1 MEHQPQLPPPPT
13 APRLPISPPRTV
25 WPFALLVVCLLL
37 FGGGYALVRW
47 GLGNGQAAVDPPAA
61 SQSPKLFIGWTKPDF
76 ALVITGQL
84 DGYLQPCG
92 CSDPQYGGLARR
104 YEFIHELTKKGWRV
118 VPLDVG
124 DLFPKNSDTPSA
136 QNLLKYET
144 AMRALHA
151 MGYHAVGIGKQELTA
166 PLTTALGAYSL
177 NNPRPRPI
185 AANLTG
191 TETDGIFNAMNVRPF
206 EIIHLDGLPKIGVV
220 GMIGKTV
227 QDAVKTDP
235 NLKFDRNGA
244 SAALKELAKQKT
256 DFNVVLFQSDEK
268 FAPGAAPEVETCTDF
283 CQKQNLAPLHVV
295 LHTYHDPEPPGLPK
309 VLNGTQLISVGH
321 KGKYVGVLGVWHKQG
336 GGFDYKYEMVL
347 IGPEYEPK
355 TPNPVS
361 KLMEDY
367 SQRVMKQNFLDKFQ
381 RTAHP
386 MQVMLKGDGKYIG
399 SERCGDCHQH
409 AHNIWQN
416 TPHAKAFQGLAN
428 AKDPGLRQFDGE
440 CLQCHTT
447 GFKHDWGYNDPR
459 VKAQPKL
466 QAKLLD
472 VGCESCHGP
481 GSAHANNPKDMDIRK
496 LINPW
501 AQHFN
506 KNLPAQ
512 ARLQKID
519 NFCQNCHDIEN
530 DVHWQF
536 AKRWPVVI
544 HMNPPENPNPA
555 PKKK

>member
-1 MEHQPQLPPPPT
+1 MENQPQLPPSPT

-25 WPFALLVVCLLL
+25 WPFAVLAACVLL
-37 FGGGYALVRW
+37 FGAGYALVRW
-47 GLGNGQAAVDPPAA
+47 NLANGRAAVDPPA
-61 SQSPKLFIGWTKPDF
+61 SQAPKLFIGWTKPDF
-76 ALVITGQL
+76 TLVITGQL
-84 DGYLQPCG
+84 YGYLQPCG

-104 YEFIHELTKKGWRV
+104 YEFINELTKKGWRV

-124 DLFPKNSDTPSA
+124 DLFPKNSETPSA

-177 NNPRPRPI
+177 NNPRPRPV

-191 TETDGIFNAMNVRPF
+191 AETEGIFNAMNVRPF
-206 EIIHLDGLPKIGVV
+206 EIIRLEGLPKIGVV
-220 GMIGKTV
+220 GMIGKTL
-227 QDAVKTDP
+227 QDAVKADP
-235 NLKFDRNGA
+235 NLKFNREGA
-244 SAALKELAKQKT
+244 TAALKELAKQKT
-256 DFNVVLFQSDEK
+256 DFNIVLFQSDEK
-268 FAPGAAPEVETCTDF
+268 FTPAAAPEVETCTDW
-283 CQKQNLAPLHVV
+283 CVKQNIVPLHVV

-309 VLNGTQLISVGH
+309 VLNSTQLVSVGH
-321 KGKYVGVLGVWHKQG
+321 KGKYVGVLGVWQKKG

-355 TPNPVS
+355 SPSPVS

-367 SQRVMKQNFLDKFQ
+367 SQRVMKQNFVEKFLRVAHANSVAQKGGATYVGSDRCIRCHKEAHQIWKNSKHALAFLTLVNDKN
-381 RTAHP
+381 P
-386 MQVMLKGDGKYIG
+386 P
-399 SERCGDCHQH
+399 
-409 AHNIWQN
+409 N
-416 TPHAKAFQGLAN
+416 
-428 AKDPGLRQFDGE
+428 RQFDGE

-447 GFKHDWGYNDPR
+447 GFKYDGGYNDPK
-459 VKAQPKL
+459 VKAQPELHKKL
-466 QAKLLD
+466 VD

-481 GSAHANNPKDMDIRK
+481 ASAHVKDTENMEARR
-496 LINPW
+496 LLNPW
-501 AQHFN
+501 AKHFN
-506 KNLPAQ
+506 PNLPQQ

-536 AKRWPVVI
+536 SKRWPEVI
-544 HMNPPENPNPA
+544 HMNPPE
-555 PKKK
+555 KKK

>member
-13 APRLPISPPRTV
+13 APRLPISPPRSV
-25 WPFALLVVCLLL
+25 WPFALFVVCLLL
-37 FGGGYALVRW
+37 FGGGYVLVRW
-47 GLGNGQAAVDPPAA
+47 GLGYGRAAVDPPQP
-61 SQSPKLFIGWTKPDF
+61 SQTPKLFIGWTKPDF

-84 DGYLQPCG
+84 YGYLQPCG

-104 YEFIHELTKKGWRV
+104 YEFINELTQKGWRV

-151 MGYHAVGIGKQELTA
+151 LGYHAIGIGKQELTA

-177 NNPRPRPI
+177 NKESPRPV

-191 TETDGIFNAMNVRPF
+191 TEADGIYNAMNVRPY
-206 EIIHLDGLPKIGVV
+206 EIIHPDGLPKIGVV

-244 SAALKELAKQKT
+244 IAALKELAKQNT

-321 KGKYVGVLGVWHKQG
+321 KGKYVGVLGVWQKKG

-347 IGPEYEPK
+347 IGPEYGPK
-355 TPNPVS
+355 PGNPVA
-361 KLMEDY
+361 KLMEEY
-367 SQRVMKQNFLDKFQ
+367 SQRVMKQNFVDRYL
-381 RTAHP
+381 RVAHANS
-386 MQVMLKGDGKYIG
+386 VALKGGATYVG
-399 SERCGDCHQH
+399 SDRCTRCHKEAHKVWAASKH
-409 AHNIWQN
+409 AD
-416 TPHAKAFQGLAN
+416 AFQTLV
-428 AKDPGLRQFDGE
+428 KDKNPTLRQFDGE

-447 GFKHDWGYNDPR
+447 GFKYDGGYNDPR
-459 VKAQPKL
+459 ANNKE
-466 QAKLLD
+466 KLLD

-481 GSAHANNPKDMDIRK
+481 ASAHVKNTDDMEARK
-496 LINPW
+496 LLNPW
-501 AQHFN
+501 AKHFN
-506 KNLPAQ
+506 SGLPEKT
-512 ARLQKID
+512 RLQKID

-536 AKRWPVVI
+536 AKRWPQVI
-544 HMNPPENPNPA
+544 HMNPPENGNPPA
-555 PKKK
+555 KK